1 MCTAITFKTKD
12 FYFGRTLN
20 YELSYGDEVIIT
32 PRNNKFDFRKEE
44 SIHIHYTMIGIAHI
58 VEDYP
63 L

>member
-1 MCTAITFKTKD
+1 MCIVAIHKTKD

-20 YELSYGDEVIIT
+20 YELSYGNEVIIT